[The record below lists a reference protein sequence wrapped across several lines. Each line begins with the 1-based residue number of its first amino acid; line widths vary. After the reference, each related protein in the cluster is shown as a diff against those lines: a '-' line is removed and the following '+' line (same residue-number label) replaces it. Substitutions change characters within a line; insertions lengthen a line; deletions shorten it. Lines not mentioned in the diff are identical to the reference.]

1 MKLEST
7 LNSTAR
13 MNDGL
18 ADIRLRDETEQ
29 EHQLDLQFGEL
40 FRRFGM
46 PNPVA
51 LDLVITAGLCYLVD
65 KTVPRQSAPD
75 NWTRSLDVT
84 LPVSEPNRW
93 FPLADKLS
101 QALTFL
107 TGDIWQLHFYQS
119 PHALFEPPAQKPLP
133 VIAPANAVSLFSGGL
148 DSLAGAIDLI
158 AGAHHQRVLLIGHY
172 DSPGPRTVQAY
183 LGSRLRQQYP
193 GRVEILHVRI
203 AHRPAKAAEES
214 LRSRSF
220 IFLALG
226 LYAAQALGADIPLN
240 MFENGLIALN
250 IPLTPSRNGSC
261 STRTMHPH
269 YLGQMRTIISMLG
282 IPNTIVNPYALK
294 TKGQCI
300 TECAGR
306 SLLAVLA
313 DLSVSCSHASR
324 KQNWTR
330 KGSDNC
336 GYCVPCI
343 FRRAAMFRAGLD
355 HGHQYGVDVL
365 AGELAVTNAW
375 ESANDLRAVSD
386 FIRHPLTPALLK
398 KKLVA
403 VARFPDLDAHVNL
416 AVRGFA
422 EVKEWLKGDGGRPS
436 PKGGPGHA

>member
-1 MKLEST
+1 MKLEAI
-7 LNSTAR
+7 LNGTAR
-13 MNDGL
+13 MDDGL
-18 ADIRLRDETEQ
+18 ADIRLRDEADQ
-29 EHQLDLQFGEL
+29 EHQLDLPFGEL

-46 PNPVA
+46 PNPIA
-51 LDLVITAGLCYLVD
+51 LDLVITASLCYLVD

-84 LPVSEPNRW
+84 LPVSEPKRW
-93 FPLADKLS
+93 FPVADELS

-107 TGDIWQLHFYQS
+107 TGDIWQLHFHQS
-119 PHALFEPPAQKPLP
+119 SHALFEPPAQKPLP

-158 AGAHHQRVLLIGHY
+158 AGTHHQRVFLIGHY
-172 DSPGPRTVQAY
+172 DSPGPRKVQAY

-193 GRVEILHVRI
+193 GRVEILHVRV
-203 AHRPAKAAEES
+203 AHRPVKAAEET

-220 IFLALG
+220 VFLALG
-226 LYAAQALGADIPLN
+226 LYAAQALGTDIPLH

-261 STRTMHPH
+261 STRTMHPY
-269 YLGQMRTIISMLG
+269 YLEQMRSITSMLG

-294 TKGQCI
+294 TKGECV
-300 TECAGR
+300 TECAGKD
-306 SLLAVLA
+306 LLVNLA

-324 KQNWTR
+324 KQNWVR

-343 FRRAAMFRAGLD
+343 FRRAAMHRAGLD
-355 HGHQYGVDVL
+355 HGHQYGIDVL
-365 AGELAVTNAW
+365 AGELAVTDGW
-375 ESANDLRAVSD
+375 ESADDLRAVSD

-398 KKLVA
+398 KKLIA
-403 VARFPDLDAHVNL
+403 IARFSDLNNHVDL

-422 EVKEWLKGDGGRPS
+422 EVKAWLQSGGGRPS
-436 PKGGPGHA
+436 AIGGPGHA